1 MVKLRNVRKM
11 AVYDLDRLKK
21 LWRLCTSPE
30 MISYLIFGVLTTAIN
45 VVSFGL
51 LRSMAHWDLLAANT
65 TAWILSVAFAFL
77 TNKLFVFKSRSFA
90 ASLLLRELVTFVA
103 ARLLSLGVD
112 TLGMLLMVNVLTW
125 NDWVAK
131 IIMNV
136 IVVII
141 NYVLSK
147 KIIFKKST

>member
-1 MVKLRNVRKM
+1 MVLGKWRCIL
-11 AVYDLDRLKK
+11 LDKLKK
-21 LWRLCTSPE
+21 FWRFFTSPE
-30 MISYLIFGVLTTAIN
+30 MISYLVFGVLTTVVN

-51 LRSMAHWDLLAANT
+51 LRTVMHCDLLVANT
-65 TAWILSVAFAFL
+65 IAWILSVVFAFL
-77 TNKLFVFKSRSFA
+77 TNKLFVFKSKSFA
-90 ASLLLRELVTFVA
+90 GSLFLRELSTFVG

-112 TLGMLLMVNVLTW
+112 TLGMLLLVNVLVW
-125 NDWVAK
+125 NDWLAK

-147 KIIFKKST
+147 RIIFKK